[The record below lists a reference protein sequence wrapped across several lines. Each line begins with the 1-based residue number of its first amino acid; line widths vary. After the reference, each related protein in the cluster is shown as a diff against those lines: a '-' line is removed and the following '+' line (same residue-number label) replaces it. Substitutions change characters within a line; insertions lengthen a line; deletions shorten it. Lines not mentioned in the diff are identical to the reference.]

1 MDVISARS
9 LIAEPRVD
17 VAYVVR
23 QLLLGGGCELADVAP
38 QLVDP
43 PDVHLE
49 VGALEGG
56 ELAPVALEEA
66 HPDQSIGHNN
76 IFWLV
81 REKYVVYVQQQQL
94 KCISL

>member
-1 MDVISARS
+1 MDVTSARS
-9 LIAEPRVD
+9 LITESRVD
-17 VAYVVR
+17 GAYVVR
-23 QLLLGGGCELADVAP
+23 QLLLGGIGRDELADVAP

-66 HPDQSIGHNN
+66 HPDQSIGHNRV
-76 IFWLV
+76 FCFV
-81 REKYVVYVQQQQL
+81 RVKMCCFGFTMTAY
-94 KCISL
+94 S

>member
-9 LIAEPRVD
+9 LVAEPRVD
-17 VAYVVR
+17 GADVVR
-23 QLLLGGGCELADVAP
+23 QLLLGGVGRDELADVAP

-56 ELAPVALEEA
+56 ELALIALEQA
-66 HPDQSIGHNN
+66 HPDQGIGHNV
-76 IFWLV
+76 LS
-81 REKYVVYVQQQQL
+81 EKYVVYA
-94 KCISL
+94 

>member
-1 MDVISARS
+1 MNVTSARS

-17 VAYVVR
+17 GANVVR
-23 QLLLGGGCELADVAP
+23 QLLLGGIGRDELADLAP

-56 ELAPVALEEA
+56 ELALVALEEA

-76 IFWLV
+76 IVNFV
-81 REKYVVYVQQQQL
+81 RRKTMLFMFYVR
-94 KCISL
+94 

>member
-1 MDVISARS
+1 MDVTSARS

-17 VAYVVR
+17 VGYVVR

-56 ELAPVALEEA
+56 ELALIALEQA
-66 HPDQSIGHNN
+66 HPDQSIGHNKV
-76 IFWLV
+76 FRFV
-81 REKYVVYVQQQQL
+81 REKICCFGLTMTAY
-94 KCISL
+94 S